1 MITTQP
7 ALASQPALAN
17 RSLGMW
23 PVALTGLR
31 SRFGFGWR
39 AGVFVALL
47 PVIVV
52 AVFVLAASPSPVG
65 LGRAAG
71 HDRAAG
77 RGLAG
82 LPVAA
87 QGAVSRALGRDDPS
101 YRALVLAGGFRLRNP
116 GQGLVALLGAR
127 GVEVRSGRAWL
138 GLRLSG
144 YGYGGELRALA
155 AASPRAQGN
164 RVVYG
169 RGGLREWYANG
180 PLGLEQG
187 FTLAAAPIGR
197 RTGALEIAL
206 ALSGNVRGSLSRG
219 GGVTFAGPGG
229 AALAYGGLIARDARG
244 RTLPSRIEL
253 RRGRLLL
260 RVDDAGARYPL
271 TIDPLVQQGAKLTGS
286 GESGYAGFGDYVAL
300 SADGNT
306 ALIAAPNDNNNFG
319 AAWVFTR
326 SGSTWTQQGEKLVGN
341 CTSSCANEG
350 TGESG
355 QGQFGSYVA
364 LSSDGNTALIGGQ
377 TDNTNFGAAW
387 VFTRSGSTWTQQG
400 AKLVGNC
407 TSSCANE
414 GTGESGGGEFGFSVA
429 LSGDGNT
436 ALIGGPTDNNNV
448 GAAWVFTRS
457 GSTWT
462 QQGEKLVGNCTSSCA
477 NEGTGESGTGWFGTS
492 AALSSDGNTAL
503 IGGICDGG
511 TTTCPETSKAFG
523 AAWVFTRSGGVWT
536 QQGAKLVG
544 NCTSSCA
551 NEGTGESGEGLFG
564 LYAALSSDGNT
575 ALIGGPFDNGEV
587 GAAWVFT
594 RSGSTWTQQGEKLV
608 GNCTSSC
615 ANEGTGESG
624 TGWFGTSAALS
635 SDGSTALIGGHGDN
649 EYVGAAW
656 VFTRSGST
664 WTQQGEKLTPS
675 PSSYS
680 GLNPNFG
687 DGVALSSD
695 GSTALIGGGGDN
707 APAGQGTG
715 VGAAWVFVPLAPPAN
730 TAPPTISGTAQ
741 QGQALTVVDGSWA
754 NSPTSFTHQWQRC
767 DASGNNCT
775 PIAGATSQT
784 YTLTA
789 ADVGSTIRVQE
800 TASNAA
806 GAGTPVSSAALGPV
820 IILKAPVNTA
830 PPSLSVSG
838 SAMEGQAL
846 TVVDGSWTNSPTSFT
861 HQWQRCDA
869 SGNNCTPIPQATGQT
884 YTLTAADVGSTI
896 RVQETASNETGA
908 GTPASSPA
916 VGPVIAPPA
925 NTAPPTISGTAQQ
938 GQALTVVNG
947 SWTNSPTSFTHQWQ
961 RCDASANNCTPI
973 PQATGQTYTLTAAD
987 SGSTIRVQETASN
1000 VAGAGTTVSSPAVGP
1015 VIMLTAP
1022 VNTAPPSL
1030 SVSGSAVQGQT
1041 LTALDG
1047 SWTNSPTS
1055 FTHQWQRCDTSGNTC
1070 TPIPE
1075 ATGQTYTLTAADVG
1089 STIRVQETA
1098 SNAAG
1103 AGTPVSSAAVG
1114 PVIAPPGFSPPHGTK
1129 ITSSKVKQKKRSASF
1144 SFSAQGTVVGFQ
1156 CELQRPK
1163 PKGRHKKLP
1172 KAAFG
1177 PCGSPKSYKV
1187 LLRPGTYTFLV
1198 RAFNGAGADP
1208 SPASRKFKLR

>member
-47 PVIVV
+47 PAVV
-52 AVFVLAASPSPVG
+52 GTVLVLGVASPVG
-65 LGRAAG
+65 IGRAAG

-77 RGLAG
+77 RGLAA

-87 QGAVSRALGRDDPS
+87 QGAVSRALGSDDPS
-101 YRALVLAGGFRLRNP
+101 YRALALAGGFRLRNR
-116 GQGLVALLGAR
+116 GQDLVARFGAR

-138 GLRLSG
+138 GLSLSG

-155 AASPRAQGN
+155 AVSPRAQGN

-169 RGGLREWYANG
+169 RAPLREWYVNG

-197 RTGALEIAL
+197 RTGALTIAL
-206 ALSGNVRGSLSRG
+206 ALSGNVRGSLSLG
-219 GGVTFAGPGG
+219 GGVMFAGPGG
-229 AALAYGGLIARDARG
+229 AALAYGGLIARDAHG

-260 RVDDAGARYPL
+260 RVDDAGAHYPL
-271 TIDPLVQQGAKLTGS
+271 TIDPLIQQGAKLTAS
-286 GESGYAGFGDYVAL
+286 GESGAAGFGTYLAL

-306 ALIAAPNDNNNFG
+306 AVIGGPNDSGNVG

-326 SGSTWTQQGEKLVGN
+326 SGATWTQQGPKL
-341 CTSSCANEG
+341 TASDE
-350 TGESG
+350 TGAA
-355 QGQFGSYVA
+355 QFGSYVA

-377 TDNTNFGAAW
+377 HDNT
-387 VFTRSGSTWTQQG
+387 
-400 AKLVGNC
+400 
-407 TSSCANE
+407 
-414 GTGESGGGEFGFSVA
+414 
-429 LSGDGNT
+429 
-436 ALIGGPTDNNNV
+436 NV

-457 GSTWT
+457 G
-462 QQGEKLVGNCTSSCA
+462 K
-477 NEGTGESGTGWFGTS
+477 
-492 AALSSDGNTAL
+492 
-503 IGGICDGG
+503 
-511 TTTCPETSKAFG
+511 
-523 AAWVFTRSGGVWT
+523 VWT

-551 NEGTGESGEGLFG
+551 NEGTGESGQGEFG
-564 LYAALSSDGNT
+564 LSVALSGDGNT
-575 ALIGGPFDNGEV
+575 AVIGGPLDNGNV

-594 RSGSTWTQQGEKLV
+594 RSGSTWTQQGSKLT
-608 GNCTSSC
+608 GSG
-615 ANEGTGESG
+615 ETGEG
-624 TGWFGTSAALS
+624 LFGASAALS
-635 SDGSTALIGGHGDN
+635 SDGNTAVIGGPLDNTNVGAAWVFTRASEKWTQQGSKLTGSGETGEGWFGYYVALSGDGSTALISGAFDHTK
-649 EYVGAAW
+649 VGAAW

-664 WTQQGEKLTPS
+664 WTQQAKLTG
-675 PSSYS
+675 S
-680 GLNPNFG
+680 GESGEGQFG
-687 DGVALSSD
+687 VSVALSSD
-695 GSTALIGGGGDN
+695 GSTALIGGNGDSSFHGAAWVFKRSGSIWTQQGEKLTPSDSSGLNPNFGDGVGLSSDGSIALIGGGGDN
-707 APAGQGTG
+707 APAGQATG
-715 VGAAWVFVPLAPPAN
+715 VGAAWVFVPLTPTPPVNMAPPSLSV
-730 TAPPTISGTAQ
+730 SGSAV
-741 QGQALTVVDGSWA
+741 QGQTLTALDGSWA

-775 PIAGATSQT
+775 PIASATGQTYTLTATDVGSTIRVQETASNEAGTGTPASSPAVGPVIAPPANTAPPTISGTAQQGQMLTALDGSWTNSPTSFAHQWQRCDASGSNCSAIAGATGQT

-806 GAGTPVSSAALGPV
+806 GAGTPVSSAALGPA
-820 IILKAPVNTA
+820 IMLTAPVNTA

-838 SAMEGQAL
+838 SAME
-846 TVVDGSWTNSPTSFT
+846 
-861 HQWQRCDA
+861 
-869 SGNNCTPIPQATGQT
+869 
-884 YTLTAADVGSTI
+884 
-896 RVQETASNETGA
+896 
-908 GTPASSPA
+908 
-916 VGPVIAPPA
+916 
-925 NTAPPTISGTAQQ
+925 

-961 RCDASANNCTPI
+961 RCDASGNNCTAI
-973 PQATGQTYTLTAAD
+973 PGATGQIYTLTA
-987 SGSTIRVQETASN
+987 T
-1000 VAGAGTTVSSPAVGP
+1000 
-1015 VIMLTAP
+1015 
-1022 VNTAPPSL
+1022 
-1030 SVSGSAVQGQT
+1030 
-1041 LTALDG
+1041 
-1047 SWTNSPTS
+1047 
-1055 FTHQWQRCDTSGNTC
+1055 
-1070 TPIPE
+1070 
-1075 ATGQTYTLTAADVG
+1075 DVG

-1098 SNAAG
+1098 RNEAG
-1103 AGTPVSSAAVG
+1103 AGAPASSPAVG
-1114 PVIAPPGFSPPHGTK
+1114 PVIAPAALSPPHGTK

-1156 CELQRPK
+1156 CELQPPK

-1177 PCGSPKSYKV
+1177 PCGSPKSYRH
-1187 LLRPGTYTFLV
+1187 LRPGTYTFLV

-1208 SPASRKFKLR
+1208 SPASTKFKLR

>member
-1 MITTQP
+1 VITIQP
-7 ALASQPALAN
+7 ALTSQPALAN

-47 PVIVV
+47 PVIVL

-77 RGLAG
+77 RGLAA

-101 YRALVLAGGFRLRNP
+101 YRALAGAGGFRLRNP

-127 GVEVRSGRAWL
+127 GVEVRSGRARL
-138 GLRLSG
+138 HLSLSG
-144 YGYGGELRALA
+144 YGYGGTLRALA
-155 AASPRAQGN
+155 AVSPRARGN

-169 RGGLREWYANG
+169 HGGLREWYTNG

-187 FTLAAAPIGR
+187 FTLPTAPIGR
-197 RTGALEIAL
+197 RTGALTIAL

-229 AALAYGGLIARDARG
+229 AALAYGGLVARDARG
-244 RTLPSRIEL
+244 RTLPARIEL
-253 RRGRLLL
+253 RRGGLLL

-271 TIDPLVQQGAKLTGS
+271 RIDPLVQQGAKLTGS
-286 GESGYAGFGDYVAL
+286 GESGLAGFGDNVAL
-300 SADGNT
+300 SGDGNT
-306 ALIAAPNDNNNFG
+306 ALIGGGGDNKNFG
-319 AAWVFTR
+319 AVWVFTR

-355 QGQFGSYVA
+355 EGLFGTYVA
-364 LSSDGNTALIGGQ
+364 LSSDGNTALIGG
-377 TDNTNFGAAW
+377 TGDNNNVGAAW

-400 AKLVGNC
+400 PKLVGNC

-414 GTGESGGGEFGFSVA
+414 GTGESGEGYFGFVT
-429 LSGDGNT
+429 LSSDGNT
-436 ALIGGPTDNNNV
+436 ALIGGIGDNGNVGAAWVFTRSGSTWTQQGPKLVGNCTSSCANEGTGESGAGQFGDSVALTSDGNTALIGGQTDNGNVGAAWVFTRSGGVWTQQGAKLTGSGESGEGWFGWSVALSADGNTALISGLFDNNKV

-477 NEGTGESGTGWFGTS
+477 NEGTGESGYGEFGTYV
-492 AALSSDGNTAL
+492 ALSSDGNTAL
-503 IGGICDGG
+503 IGG
-511 TTTCPETSKAFG
+511 
-523 AAWVFTRSGGVWT
+523 
-536 QQGAKLVG
+536 
-544 NCTSSCA
+544 
-551 NEGTGESGEGLFG
+551 
-564 LYAALSSDGNT
+564 
-575 ALIGGPFDNGEV
+575 
-587 GAAWVFT
+587 
-594 RSGSTWTQQGEKLV
+594 
-608 GNCTSSC
+608 
-615 ANEGTGESG
+615 
-624 TGWFGTSAALS
+624 
-635 SDGSTALIGGHGDN
+635 HGDSSFH
-649 EYVGAAW
+649 GAAW

-675 PSSYS
+675 DSS

-695 GSTALIGGGGDN
+695 GNTALIGGGGDN
-707 APAGQGTG
+707 APEGQGTG

-741 QGQALTVVDGSWA
+741 QGQALTVVNGSWT
-754 NSPTSFTHQWQRC
+754 NSPTSFAHQWQRC

-820 IILKAPVNTA
+820 IILKVPVNTA

-838 SAMEGQAL
+838 SAMQGQTLTAL
-846 TVVDGSWTNSPTSFT
+846 DGSWTNSPTSFA
-861 HQWQRCDA
+861 HQWQRCDT
-869 SGNNCTPIPQATGQT
+869 SGNTCTPIPQATGQT
-884 YTLTAADVGSTI
+884 YTLAVADVGATI

-961 RCDASANNCTPI
+961 RCDASGNNCAPI
-973 PQATGQTYTLTAAD
+973 PQATGQTYTLAVAD
-987 SGSTIRVQETASN
+987 VGATIRVQETASN
-1000 VAGAGTTVSSPAVGP
+1000 AAGAGTPASSPAVGP

-1022 VNTAPPSL
+1022 VNTVPPSL
-1030 SVSGSAVQGQT
+1030 SVSGSAMQGQT
-1041 LTALDG
+1041 LTGLDG

-1055 FTHQWQRCDTSGNTC
+1055 FAHQWQRCDASGNNC

-1075 ATGQTYTLTAADVG
+1075 ATGQTYTLAAADVG
-1089 STIRVQETA
+1089 ATIRVQETA

-1103 AGTPVSSAAVG
+1103 AGTPASSAVVG
-1114 PVIAPPGFSPPHGTK
+1114 PVISLPGFSPPHGTQ

-1177 PCGSPKSYKV
+1177 PCGSPKSYRH
-1187 LLRPGTYTFLV
+1187 LRPGTYTFLV

-1208 SPASRKFKLR
+1208 SPASTKFKLR

>member
-1 MITTQP
+1 VIT
-7 ALASQPALAN
+7 AQPALAN

-23 PVALTGLR
+23 LVALTGLR
-31 SRFGFGWR
+31 SRFGFGWH
-39 AGVFVALL
+39 AGVFSVLL
-47 PVIVV
+47 PVIVL

-65 LGRAAG
+65 IGRAAG

-101 YRALVLAGGFRLRNP
+101 YRALALAGGFRLRNR

-127 GVEVRSGRAWL
+127 GVEVRSGRARL
-138 GLRLSG
+138 HLSLSG
-144 YGYGGELRALA
+144 YGYGGTLHALPAATLRAQ
-155 AASPRAQGN
+155 SN

-169 RGGLREWYANG
+169 RGGLREWYVNG

-197 RTGALEIAL
+197 RTGALTIAL

-219 GGVTFAGPGG
+219 GGVMFAGAGG
-229 AALAYGGLIARDARG
+229 AALAYGGLIASDARG
-244 RTLPSRIEL
+244 RTLPARIEL

-271 TIDPLVQQGAKLTGS
+271 RIDPLVQQGAKLTGS
-286 GESGYAGFGDYVAL
+286 GESGAAGFGTYLAL

-306 ALIAAPNDNNNFG
+306 ALIAGPNDNGNVG

-326 SGSTWTQQGEKLVGN
+326 SGSTWTQQGPKL
-341 CTSSCANEG
+341 
-350 TGESG
+350 TGSG
-355 QGQFGSYVA
+355 ETGAAQFGSYVA

-377 TDNTNFGAAW
+377 YDNTN
-387 VFTRSGSTWTQQG
+387 V
-400 AKLVGNC
+400 
-407 TSSCANE
+407 
-414 GTGESGGGEFGFSVA
+414 
-429 LSGDGNT
+429 
-436 ALIGGPTDNNNV
+436 
-448 GAAWVFTRS
+448 
-457 GSTWT
+457 
-462 QQGEKLVGNCTSSCA
+462 
-477 NEGTGESGTGWFGTS
+477 
-492 AALSSDGNTAL
+492 
-503 IGGICDGG
+503 
-511 TTTCPETSKAFG
+511 G

-544 NCTSSCA
+544 NCTSSCT
-551 NEGTGESGEGLFG
+551 NEGTGESGEGEFG
-564 LYAALSSDGNT
+564 FSVALSEDGNT
-575 ALIGGPFDNGEV
+575 ALIGAPTDNTKA

-594 RSGSTWTQQGEKLV
+594 RSGGVWTQQGAKLTAKSGEEIGEGWFGTSVALSGDGNTALISGAFDSGSFGAAWVFTRSGGVWTQQGPKLV

-624 TGWFGTSAALS
+624 EGLFGNYVALS
-635 SDGSTALIGGHGDN
+635 GDGNTALISGAFDHN
-649 EYVGAAW
+649 KVGAAW
-656 VFTRSGST
+656 VFTRTGGAWTQQGAKLVGNCTSSCANEGTGESGEGQFGVSVALSSDGNT
-664 WTQQGEKLTPS
+664 ALIGGNGDSSFHGAAWVFTRSSGAWTQQGEKLTPS
-675 PSSYS
+675 DSS

-687 DGVALSSD
+687 DGVGLSSD

-707 APAGQGTG
+707 APEGQATG
-715 VGAAWVFVPLAPPAN
+715 VGAAWVFVPLTPPAN

-741 QGQALTVVDGSWA
+741 QGQALTVINGSWT

-775 PIAGATSQT
+775 PIPQATGQT

-789 ADVGSTIRVQE
+789 TDVGSTIRVQE

-806 GAGTPVSSAALGPV
+806 GASTPVSSPAVGPV
-820 IILKAPVNTA
+820 IMLTAPTNTA

-838 SAMEGQAL
+838 SAVEGQML
-846 TVVDGSWTNSPTSFT
+846 TVVNGSWANSPTSFT

-896 RVQETASNETGA
+896 RVQETASNE
-908 GTPASSPA
+908 
-916 VGPVIAPPA
+916 
-925 NTAPPTISGTAQQ
+925 
-938 GQALTVVNG
+938 
-947 SWTNSPTSFTHQWQ
+947 
-961 RCDASANNCTPI
+961 
-973 PQATGQTYTLTAAD
+973 
-987 SGSTIRVQETASN
+987 
-1000 VAGAGTTVSSPAVGP
+1000 
-1015 VIMLTAP
+1015 
-1022 VNTAPPSL
+1022 
-1030 SVSGSAVQGQT
+1030 
-1041 LTALDG
+1041 
-1047 SWTNSPTS
+1047 
-1055 FTHQWQRCDTSGNTC
+1055 
-1070 TPIPE
+1070 
-1075 ATGQTYTLTAADVG
+1075 
-1089 STIRVQETA
+1089 
-1098 SNAAG
+1098 AG

-1114 PVIAPPGFSPPHGTK
+1114 PVIAPPGFSPPHGTH

-1177 PCGSPKSYKV
+1177 PCSSPKSYSH
-1187 LLRPGTYTFLV
+1187 LRPGTYTFLV